1 MSEERRKMAWQLA
14 QTMVARRDDIPMERV
29 ARVAWKVVDSFLENE
44 GGVEAEK
51 LTEPSEYDEIVYTGD
66 CESCRLLSGNCRIMG
81 KWVKELEEER
91 DALEAAR
98 ELDDMALVDSEDEI
112 KRLSEDFDLL
122 TKERDELQTE
132 RDKLKFHIERYSK
145 LNDCY
150 FGILKR
156 IARISGFVL
165 EDENPDSVE
174 RVPEWTSDL
183 IKGIRAENEQ
193 ITKERDGYYK
203 RAYERGGK
211 IDNLAVEN
219 GHLAVGIDK
228 LESEVRKLKAENE
241 KLKEFKKGALADIF
255 ALTSKVSLQK
265 EDYADLKAKIEE
277 FKKTE
282 IGQVMQEKLS
292 LEFKCQGLEADLNR
306 AKDEFT
312 AEVEKLKAEN
322 SRLHEELS
330 HASIMEK

>member
-1 MSEERRKMAWQLA
+1 MSEERRKMAWELVLA
-14 QTMVARRDDIPMERV
+14 VARSGVNPDTEWS
-29 ARVAWKVVDSFLENE
+29 AKVAWEVVDSFLENE

-165 EDENPDSVE
+165 EDENPEPKSEIDT
-174 RVPEWTSDL
+174 TS
-183 IKGIRAENEQ
+183 GHMSEE
-193 ITKERDGYYK
+193 
-203 RAYERGGK
+203 GK
-211 IDNLAVEN
+211 STISKPRTRSSKN
-219 GHLAVGIDK
+219 
-228 LESEVRKLKAENE
+228 S
-241 KLKEFKKGALADIF
+241 KKGPSTI
-255 ALTSKVSLQK
+255 S
-265 EDYADLKAKIEE
+265 
-277 FKKTE
+277 
-282 IGQVMQEKLS
+282 IG
-292 LEFKCQGLEADLNR
+292 
-306 AKDEFT
+306 
-312 AEVEKLKAEN
+312 
-322 SRLHEELS
+322 
-330 HASIMEK
+330 